1 MGMAAIMGRMNDFN
15 SFMGKVQG
23 TMDAMAPALATVQ
36 YGMTNVQQV
45 MNGYPPS
52 AYYQSYAPQG
62 YIPATTTT
70 TSGFSDNIGLGMVGA
85 AAGGGVA
92 GFLASK
98 AIGAAKA
105 AKGVAA
111 SGGEAAGIASSA
123 AKGGFLSGLKAVG
136 GAALKGTGIGAAVGG
151 VFSLVGGLIR
161 GERGKDLAGSVVA
174 DTVGGAA
181 SGLGATVIGGVAA
194 AGLAALGVGGLGLTL
209 AGAGVG
215 ILGGMAVD
223 YLFRNSGARDGIKNA
238 ISN

>member
-1 MGMAAIMGRMNDFN
+1 MDFSAIMGRMNDVN
-15 SFMGKVQG
+15 QFMGKVQG

-45 MNGYPPS
+45 MNGYAPS
-52 AYYQSYAPQG
+52 AYYPAYPQG

-70 TSGFSDNIGLGMVGA
+70 TTFSGDIGLGIVGA
-85 AAGGGVA
+85 AAGGGAA

-105 AKGVAA
+105 SKNVAA
-111 SGGEAAGIASSA
+111 SGGEAAGIASTA

-181 SGLGATVIGGVAA
+181 SGLGATVTGGLAA

-238 ISN
+238 ISG